1 MIVIRLKK
9 WAAAVAER
17 ATRRLVNKLIL
28 LFSTTIVLVV
38 GSLTF
43 ISYQIIQKES
53 VNSSIAS
60 TTNNLHLV
68 NKNLEAY
75 LTGME
80 ALSQPQLR
88 YDEIMHAI
96 KNEPREYASRQY
108 LENYLRDLFFS
119 RNDLE
124 AIYLYLVGERKYYAI
139 YREAYTI
146 SIRSGTDA
154 HLGQQGWY
162 KQTML
167 SKQNRAYQSFLNPG
181 EETGYAMNKDKI
193 TMAFHKVLRSIATR
207 EPQAVLSFYFNSKA
221 LDETMKDIPLSKG
234 EHVLLLSPEHT
245 PFYVDDRA
253 FYTKANE
260 AGMLGGMNGS
270 SDGQYNWGKGDN
282 RYLVVH
288 NAGTNQGWS
297 LVKSIPY
304 REIYEAAT
312 KTRNASY
319 LIGAIFL
326 FLAVILVILTA
337 NAITLPLKKL
347 AYQMRR
353 FSEGTFNA
361 EAEVKGRDEIA
372 YLARRFNQMVER
384 TNELINE
391 RYKMKIVEKNAML
404 KALEAE
410 INPHFLYNALQAIST
425 KALKHGTDE
434 VADMVDA
441 LALTL
446 RYCISGKESVQVYE
460 ELRHIERYWV
470 LQKARFGS
478 RLRVMT
484 DWDESLM
491 ELYIP
496 KLSLQTL
503 VENAVKHGVERV
515 SSPVTIKIRA
525 YPIADQAVIVVEDD
539 GPGIPKDRLEEV
551 QRMLVASFEDREG
564 ESIGLHNLQM
574 RLKLLYG
581 EAASLSIE
589 AKDRGVRMTM
599 LLPKGDSTNVYSIN
613 R

>member
-1 MIVIRLKK
+1 MIRLKK
-9 WAAAVAER
+9 WAAALAER

-28 LFSTTIVLVV
+28 LFSTTIVLIV
-38 GSLTF
+38 GSLTL

-60 TTNNLHLV
+60 TSNNLHLV

-80 ALSQPQLR
+80 VLSQPQLR

-124 AIYLYLVGERKYYAI
+124 AIYLYLVEEGKYYAI

-146 SIRSGTDA
+146 SNRSGTIA
-154 HLGQQGWY
+154 QLEQQTWY

-181 EETGYAMNKDKI
+181 EETGYAINKDKI

-221 LDETMKDIPLSKG
+221 MSETMKDIPLSKG
-234 EHVLLLSPEHT
+234 EHVLLLSPDQI

-253 FYTKANE
+253 FYTRASE
-260 AGMLGGMNGS
+260 AGMLEGMNGR
-270 SDGQYNWGKGDN
+270 SDGQYNWSNGDN
-282 RYLVVH
+282 RYLVVD
-288 NAGTNQGWS
+288 NAGANQGWS

-304 REIYEAAT
+304 QEIYEAAT

-326 FLAVILVILTA
+326 FIAVILVILTS

-391 RYKMKIVEKNAML
+391 RYKMKIAQKNAML

-441 LALTL
+441 LAMTL
-446 RYCISGKESVQVYE
+446 RYCISGKETVQVYE
-460 ELRHIERYWV
+460 ELKHIERYWV

-478 RLRVMT
+478 RLRVIT
-484 DWDESLM
+484 DWDEALM

-515 SSPVTIKIRA
+515 SSPVTIKIKA
-525 YPIADQAVIVVEDD
+525 YSDRDQAVIVVEDD
-539 GPGIPKDRLEEV
+539 GPGIPRERLEEV
-551 QRMLVASFEDREG
+551 QRMLTAGFEEREG

-574 RLKLLYG
+574 RLQFLYG
-581 EAASLSIE
+581 EAAGLSIE
-589 AKDRGVRMTM
+589 ARDQGVTMTM
-599 LLPKGDSTNVYSIN
+599 FLPKGDSSNVYSIN